1 MSTVATSSLG
11 LKKRTHVIVEE
22 FTLLSWPDP
31 LVAFDSVLH
40 KYYYDGEE
48 MDTSVTKHVDYYTGD
63 KFDGLVM
70 AGHEFAFCRR
80 FAQNPDDP
88 RWTEYQRKQYAKYK
102 DCKTP
107 EEIQTIWEAARD
119 NGTTTHESIHLLLS
133 GKADDSERFNT
144 IEMMQFRAA
153 HAYLRHQY
161 YPLMS
166 EVCIAMPQISTGG
179 SIDAVY
185 AVDDSFINR
194 SRKKVAIVEFKTMPM
209 PNNTGI
215 IKHCKHP
222 FDCITRSKIGKVT
235 IQTSFYGK
243 MLQIIGNYEIVAVFA
258 IYLHPSMPK
267 YGLLSLPFLDL
278 EMDQVMTDLAFR
290 RTLRKMPTRTLS
302 EIIQHYKAFVNAR
315 KTDKS
320 VVWTVLVQETDAAAA
335 SATASLS
342 TQSTAMAS
350 NDDDEISSFGVIAT
364 GSDSSS
370 SASTVA
376 AIAPIVGIATS

>member
-1 MSTVATSSLG
+1 MSSLG
-11 LKKRTHVIVEE
+11 SKKRMHEILEE
-22 FTLLSWPDP
+22 FTLLPWPDP

-80 FAQNPDDP
+80 FAQNPDNP

-107 EEIQTIWEAARD
+107 EEIQNLWEAARD

-133 GKADDSERFNT
+133 GRADDSERFST
-144 IEMMQFRAA
+144 TEMMQFRAA
-153 HAYLRHQY
+153 HAFLRHEY

-185 AVDDSFINR
+185 AVDDSFTNR

-209 PNNTGI
+209 PNDTGI
-215 IKHCKHP
+215 EARCKHP
-222 FDCITRSKIGKVT
+222 FERITRSKIGKVT

-267 YGLLSLPFLDL
+267 YGLLALPFLDI
-278 EMDQVMTDLAFR
+278 EMDQVMTDLVFR
-290 RTLRKMPTRTLS
+290 RTLRKMPTRTVS
-302 EIIQHYKAFVNAR
+302 EIIQHYKAFVVAR

-320 VVWTVLVQETDAAAA
+320 VVWTVLAQETNAAA
-335 SATASLS
+335 SATASPT

-350 NDDDEISSFGVIAT
+350 DNDDEISEFGDIAT

-376 AIAPIVGIATS
+376 AIAPIGSIATS